1 MFYDQHWNM
10 GIKQYEA
17 VCILVSPVR
26 NILELP
32 NGKYTMNEDWKLVVQ
47 KSAVLELSVR
57 GYNYTNLNVSICAFT
72 S

>member
-1 MFYDQHWNM
+1 M

-32 NGKYTMNEDWKLVVQ
+32 NGKYTMNEDRKLVVQ
-47 KSAVLELSVR
+47 SQQCWNCQYGGTITLIYMCQFVLLH
-57 GYNYTNLNVSICAFT
+57 LKCIHF
-72 S
+72 